1 MAARTRRIFH
11 DENTRKKI
19 QASQLI
25 NRLQDHALGEVELSS
40 SQIKAIEVLLRKIL
54 PDLAAQHVTSD
65 DGKTLEDWLDE
76 LESPEAPSS
85 AQ

>member
-25 NRLQDHALGEVELSS
+25 NRLESHALGEIELSS
-40 SQIKAIEVLLRKIL
+40 SQIKAIEVLLKKIL
-54 PDLAAQHVTSD
+54 PDLAALHTTTD
-65 DGKTLEDWLDE
+65 AGKTLEDWLDE
-76 LESPEAPSS
+76 LESPEAQSTD
-85 AQ
+85 